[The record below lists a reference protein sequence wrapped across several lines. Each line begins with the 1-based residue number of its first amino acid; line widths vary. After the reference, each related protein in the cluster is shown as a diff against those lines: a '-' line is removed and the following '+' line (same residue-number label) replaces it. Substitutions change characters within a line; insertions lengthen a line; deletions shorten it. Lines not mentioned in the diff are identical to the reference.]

1 MKSAACIAFVLAIA
15 SSSSSPAFV
24 QRAADEVDLSPAA
37 WEAGEIEK
45 YIALESN
52 RGEVKPLAEGESGL
66 IAGSSST
73 LAMRAG
79 LEALK
84 QGGSA
89 ADAVLAA
96 AMTQIVMNA
105 GATISYAGVLEMV
118 YYDAKTGKVHALDGG
133 FNTVRAED
141 DPMSIPTASYMNP
154 GEKPEPGP
162 RGRTALVPG
171 FMAGVQAAHDRFGK
185 LPFDRI
191 FQPAVYFAEEGIP
204 ITPRLGRW
212 MEARKAI
219 LSRVPETKAVF
230 TRADGEFYAE
240 GDVFTQPAAAAT
252 LRAVARSG
260 AEYMYTGA
268 WAERFIDAVRADGG
282 KMTMEDLAAYE
293 PTWAEP
299 LCVKYHGY
307 DVYTIPQAFALAGGL
322 HLLEV
327 GGVSEMGH
335 YGESPETLY
344 WMLKILR
351 AVRFDPARG
360 ILMGG
365 TQPSDW
371 LDKGVAAEVWQHLQ
385 DNSGGEAEAEAS
397 AGEGKSL
404 EQGPGHS
411 SSIVAV
417 DRDGNIA
424 AVLHSINT
432 VVWGENGLVIGGVSI
447 PDAASFQQYL
457 ISATGPGKR
466 MPTQTDPVIVL
477 KDGRPVLATSAIGAA
492 IDCDTLRVLFS
503 ALDFGMDPREAL
515 DAAGV
520 LGAVDERERVTEGE
534 YSEALIEAVAE
545 LGMELEVVDGPTA
558 GRFRGSG
565 VMLAI
570 DPETGR
576 VTGCASALSNGGALA
591 Y

>member
-1 MKSAACIAFVLAIA
+1 MRIAMKSAACIAAVLAIA
-15 SSSSSPAFV
+15 SSSSSPACA
-24 QRAADEVDLSPAA
+24 QSAAEKVDLSPAT

-89 ADAVLAA
+89 ADAALAA
-96 AMTQIVMNA
+96 AMTQVVMNA
-105 GATISYAGVLEMV
+105 GATISFAGILEMV
-118 YYDAKTGKVHALDGG
+118 YYDARTGDVHALDAG

-154 GEKPEPGP
+154 GEKPQPSP
-162 RGRTALVPG
+162 RGRTVLVPG
-171 FMAGVQAAHDRFGK
+171 FMAGVQAAHDRFGS
-185 LPFDRI
+185 LPFEQI
-191 FQPAVYFAEEGIP
+191 FQPAIYFAEEGIP
-204 ITPRLGRW
+204 ITPRLARW

-230 TRADGEFYAE
+230 TRADGEFHAE
-240 GDVFTQPAAAAT
+240 GDVFRQPAVAAT
-252 LRAVARSG
+252 LRAVARDG

-268 WAERFIDAVRADGG
+268 WAERFVDAVRADGG

-299 LCVKYHGY
+299 LHVRYHGY
-307 DVYTIPQAFALAGGL
+307 DLYTIPEAFALAGGL
-322 HLLEV
+322 HLLAA
-327 GGVSEMGH
+327 GRVSEMGH
-335 YGESPETLY
+335 YGQSPKTLY
-344 WMLKILR
+344 WMLRILR
-351 AVRFDPARG
+351 AVRFDPERG

-365 TQPSDW
+365 TQPSQW
-371 LDKGVAAEVWQHLQ
+371 QDKAVAAEVWQRLQ
-385 DNSGGEAEAEAS
+385 DEAGGHAGEAES
-397 AGEGKSL
+397 A

-432 VVWGENGLVIGGVSI
+432 VVWGEGGLVIGGVSI

-457 ISATGPGKR
+457 ISATGPGRR
-466 MPTQTDPVIVL
+466 MPTQTEPVIVL
-477 KDGRPVLATSAIGAA
+477 KDGRPMLATSAIGSA
-492 IDCDTLRVLFS
+492 IDYDTIRVLFS
-503 ALDFGMDPREAL
+503 ALDFGMNPRQAL
-515 DAAGV
+515 DAAG
-520 LGAVDERERVTEGE
+520 LLAAVDERERVTEGE
-534 YSEALIEAVAE
+534 YSDALIKAVAE
-545 LGMELEVVDGPTA
+545 LGLELEVVVSPTA
-558 GRFRGSG
+558 SRFRGSG

-570 DPETGR
+570 DPETR
-576 VTGCASALSNGGALA
+576 RMTGCASAVSNGGALA

>member
-1 MKSAACIAFVLAIA
+1 MKSAACIAAVLAIA
-15 SSSSSPAFV
+15 SSSSSPACA
-24 QRAADEVDLSPAA
+24 QSAAEKVDLSPAT

-89 ADAVLAA
+89 ADAALAA
-96 AMTQIVMNA
+96 AMTQVVMNA
-105 GATISYAGVLEMV
+105 GATISFAGILEMV
-118 YYDAKTGKVHALDGG
+118 YYDARTGDVHALDAG

-154 GEKPEPGP
+154 GEKPQPSP
-162 RGRTALVPG
+162 RGRTVLVPG
-171 FMAGVQAAHDRFGK
+171 FMAGVQAAHDRFGS
-185 LPFDRI
+185 LPFEQI
-191 FQPAVYFAEEGIP
+191 FQPAIYFAEEGIP
-204 ITPRLGRW
+204 ITPRLARW

-230 TRADGEFYAE
+230 TRADGEFHAE
-240 GDVFTQPAAAAT
+240 GDVFRQPAVAAT
-252 LRAVARSG
+252 LRAVARDG

-268 WAERFIDAVRADGG
+268 WAERFVDAVRADGG

-299 LCVKYHGY
+299 LHVRYHGY
-307 DVYTIPQAFALAGGL
+307 DLYTIPEAFALAGGL
-322 HLLEV
+322 HLLAA
-327 GGVSEMGH
+327 GRVSEMGH
-335 YGESPETLY
+335 YGQSPKTLY
-344 WMLKILR
+344 WMLRILR
-351 AVRFDPARG
+351 AVRFDPERG

-365 TQPSDW
+365 TQPSQW
-371 LDKGVAAEVWQHLQ
+371 QDKAVAAEVWQRLQ
-385 DNSGGEAEAEAS
+385 DEAGGHAGEAES
-397 AGEGKSL
+397 A

-432 VVWGENGLVIGGVSI
+432 VVWGEGGLVIGGVSI

-457 ISATGPGKR
+457 ISATGPGRR
-466 MPTQTDPVIVL
+466 MPTQTEPVIVL
-477 KDGRPVLATSAIGAA
+477 KDGRPMLATSAIGSA
-492 IDCDTLRVLFS
+492 IDYDTIRVLFS
-503 ALDFGMDPREAL
+503 ALDFGMNPRQAL
-515 DAAGV
+515 DAAG
-520 LGAVDERERVTEGE
+520 LLAAVDERERVTEGE
-534 YSEALIEAVAE
+534 YSDALIKAVAE
-545 LGMELEVVDGPTA
+545 LGLELEVVVSPTA
-558 GRFRGSG
+558 SRFRGSG

-570 DPETGR
+570 DPETR
-576 VTGCASALSNGGALA
+576 RMTGCASAVSNGGALA